1 MTLTISQ
8 PERIALPVA
17 APSLV
22 SGFRPMI
29 ASLLKAISN
38 CSLELFS
45 PLPTHNFARAL
56 DEARQLLALPEQT
69 VSEFIAGIRN
79 RLQQPQ
85 ALALMHPESDSE
97 SFHSLHRWLPSI
109 PQPLLSTARH
119 RQLICL
125 ALGQSPQRFAR
136 ENLLDRL
143 ERTLPALNNLLVDEI
158 NAATA
163 NQRAGAAGKILPEL
177 LRLKV
182 VSETLQRFHPL
193 LPTIVWAVQLL
204 WQIRQQGMVK
214 ALDGELKMHLHQWL
228 GALDGRQSSTE
239 SARVPLS
246 DKSLYHF
253 IDRWVEL
260 RLTDLRGSDGSRPVM
275 DAARSET
282 ATHYEDRAPSVGVL
296 LPLAAEPAFSLT
308 AEGWRHNSVLNRPAD
323 QNASLLIK
331 IQTCYEL
338 LKREIQPVNF
348 AVACAL
354 RSENSTMAQPEF
366 SAAQF
371 TRTLAMDPAGELYSS
386 LQIESGELPF
396 MLSGGEVPGGQLRP
410 QAMRPLAGA
419 GDRLMSFPDGEESLP
434 EQEGEQLVF
443 SVLNRSLDLLSSPLR
458 FSGQPQKVEPVAEV
472 LSVVPVNIP
481 TTEQAQHHPVFLRPG
496 EMPADLPLNRGL
508 FNHLLHRGI
517 QQRASGYSA
526 SSAPISAW
534 PFASVQATP
543 IKASSAISL
552 PQQGISTTVPLNA
565 FIDSLYFKYP
575 HQLDRFPQVTMSIDE
590 TTDVM
595 DKPMPLETALELMK
609 EAEGGTKL
617 TLNPNPEWS
626 HSLNIDVKDF
636 ISGRFIHSY
645 DVKKNMEWD
654 SADNKQAAWLI
665 GKGLANKGIEQVVDI
680 INKMTSPVWDV
691 NEWIKT
697 KINLVLQQHGV
708 DTHKFNENTT
718 VLAGVLLPSNHGVY
732 HMPMLHP
739 RFDGSWQQVGKYTL
753 RDIFTR
759 EYLRKDHQFNQ
770 GSLVLKFPVEIS
782 QALQDEIKTSNLQ
795 SDYINELGQTLSE
808 GDVKV
813 GMLML
818 FRTVL
823 EKTVEKFLKSNSVK
837 NVPINVDTLRASAAR
852 GDFYQLEWNGCK
864 MHNLVFIPAE
874 NESQGIIVS
883 IWDDKGWVVSIDPL
897 STISFYGD
905 GEAKKMLEVINKSI
919 SIAIRVNSNAANI
932 IDNQL
937 EINSSGK
944 YVVEFQG
951 KVFIKKYW
959 EMPVAERSI
968 MRLKKSEWIEKDL
981 LINFVA
987 VLKADMNY
995 LVKSPGEYAR
1005 DTAIEVLNTIGTL
1018 IGLFSIPVAIT
1029 TSAGTG
1035 YMATKLFTSVT
1046 SWKSSLAAAST
1057 FSIFPGLVKAKTADR
1072 PDDVAK
1078 AYTDVLLSLMG
1089 EGAGQLM
1096 SEYGLR
1102 LIVGLFRQGNKFVKI
1117 TLNQLPGAVV
1127 SRILHHKNSF
1137 FSHYRNDML
1146 HIPELLSA
1154 TPRVGEQYNLP
1165 FIDIKA
1171 PAPLR
1176 EVAGE
1181 LNNFTNFL
1189 KAQAAKMPN
1198 IMDLFNDPAKMPEIV
1213 YLYFQNKGFQVVF
1226 GGVARW
1232 SSLIDPSPAVHY
1244 IVRLKSAT
1252 PDINSGFSETED
1264 IIIDFSRGRIAQHEA
1279 KGEALSGEEKWLNTF
1294 ENLPHNKDKAISVE
1308 WFDNPQLAIDKY
1320 KKMAK
1325 TNRMNIVHFTEVM
1338 EVRPEWYTYALK
1350 RRALLDIETQQAVML
1365 EEIYKIENEIALPD
1379 LNDLRR
1385 DTLSLKLGALFTQGA
1400 LPAFDALSKKVNIL
1414 LTKPI
1419 GKQVVALPEG
1429 NYLLISTELRGLS
1442 SDNHGNVTMI
1452 NFSEPASLLLSD
1464 QTYAYPP
1471 GEIVEAGQAAV
1482 NSSLYASRI
1491 DELVMYQEPD
1501 TQISLPKKRYA
1512 GLKKSSEW
1520 LGQRSNDFR
1529 VPLIIAVNQPLNGGA
1544 EAGKSHPVSNT
1555 ISAEDIGFVMAP
1567 DNLNSAIADILLTL
1581 RKTPIPVRSLLIED
1595 SVSLQKTLKLADS
1608 YAFFPGD
1615 ASALQA
1621 LKGYEQQPWM
1631 PIINLQ
1637 ASCQFIPEATAQLL
1651 RQQTR
1656 RDNYRDF
1663 IGDEFK
1669 PVTSL
1674 NDILDAEAGARI
1686 AIFALGVGPGKPPM
1700 SHAMMMVSD
1709 GAAIG
1714 ANNQVIGGQESWE
1727 KIWLGTLNWI
1737 QDEKL
1742 GFVLDVNGQKLSLA
1756 IQQSPSQL
1764 TPTEPESKPV
1774 INLNTQRALELAQY
1788 YTSRSTTRQEQNSG
1802 TDELS
1807 WVSII
1812 RLYEQVGAIN
1822 PSRLRELLDNTRP
1835 DEYQAFL
1842 GHAPQMARSLQ
1853 ELVNAPAGS
1862 LLVLTE
1868 KPPGRADAKHE
1879 MVHAMMISSDGKALG
1894 NNNQI
1899 IGQQPG
1905 WQTVNLTSLEY
1916 DADTRFGLVLLVGE
1930 RRFNGIICPPAGVI

>member
-8 PERIALPVA
+8 SARIAPLA
-17 APSLV
+17 ATPSVV
-22 SGFRPMI
+22 SGFRPMLT
-29 ASLLKAISN
+29 SLLKAISN
-38 CSLELFS
+38 CSSELFS
-45 PLPTHNFARAL
+45 PLPAHDFPRAL
-56 DEARQLLALPEQT
+56 AEAGQLLALPEQT
-69 VSEFIAGIRN
+69 TGEFITGIRN
-79 RLQQPQ
+79 RLKLPQ
-85 ALALMHPESDSE
+85 ALALMQAEADSE
-97 SFHSLHRWLPSI
+97 SFESLYRWLPAI
-109 PQPLLSTARH
+109 PQPLLSVDRQ
-119 RQLICL
+119 RQLIGL
-125 ALGQSPQRFAR
+125 ALGVPPDRFER
-136 ENLLDRL
+136 ENLIARL
-143 ERTLPALNNLLVDEI
+143 ERSLPALNNLLVDEI
-158 NAATA
+158 NRATA
-163 NQRAGAAGKILPEL
+163 ESRAGTAGKMLPEL

-182 VSETLQRFHPL
+182 VNETLQGFHPL

-228 GALDGRQSSTE
+228 TALDGRRASPET
-239 SARVPLS
+239 ARLPLS
-246 DKSLYHF
+246 DKSLWHC
-253 IDRWVEL
+253 IDRWVEQ
-260 RLTDLRGSDGSRPVM
+260 RLNDLRGSDGAQPLVE
-275 DAARSET
+275 AARS
-282 ATHYEDRAPSVGVL
+282 ATVAHPEVRPSSVGVL
-296 LPLAAEPAFSLT
+296 LPLTARPAFSLS
-308 AEGWRHNSVLNRPAD
+308 AEGWRHNSVLNSPAE
-323 QNASLLIK
+323 QSASLLMK
-331 IQTCYEL
+331 VRTCYEL
-338 LKREIQPVNF
+338 LKREMQPANF
-348 AVACAL
+348 AVACAV
-354 RSENSTMAQPEF
+354 RSENSTMVQPDFRAVQF
-366 SAAQF
+366 S
-371 TRTLAMDPAGELYSS
+371 RSLVRDPAGELHSR
-386 LQIESGELPF
+386 LQLESGELPF
-396 MLSGGEVPGGQLRP
+396 SLSGAAISGEQR
-410 QAMRPLAGA
+410 RPLATDPLAEA
-419 GDRLMSFPDGEESLP
+419 GDRLMSFPDSEMSLP
-434 EQEGEQLVF
+434 EQERQRLVF

-458 FSGQPQKVEPVAEV
+458 FSGQPLKVEPVAVAPLNNSRTGEKPYDS
-472 LSVVPVNIP
+472 L
-481 TTEQAQHHPVFLRPG
+481 LMRPG
-496 EMPADLPLNRGL
+496 EMQVEMPLSRGL

-517 QQRASGYSA
+517 QQRESVYP
-526 SSAPISAW
+526 SSAEPVSAW
-534 PFASVQATP
+534 PFAGVQGSP
-543 IKASSAISL
+543 VKPSSAILL
-552 PQQGISTTVPLNA
+552 PQQGVAGAVPLEA
-565 FIDSLYFKYP
+565 FIDSMHFKYP
-575 HQLDRFPQVTMSIDE
+575 QQLDQSPKVTMSINQ
-590 TTDVM
+590 TADVM
-595 DKPMPLETALELMK
+595 DKEMTLEAALSLMQ
-609 EAEGGTKL
+609 ETESGMKL
-617 TLNPNPEWS
+617 SLNPNPEWS
-626 HSLNIDVKDF
+626 HSFNIDVRDF
-636 ISGRFIHSY
+636 ILGKFVNNF
-645 DVKKNMEWD
+645 DMNKPMEWD
-654 SADNKQAAWLI
+654 SPDNMQAAWLI

-697 KINLVLQQHGV
+697 KINFVLQQHGV

-739 RFDGSWQQVGKYTL
+739 GFDGSWQQVGKYTL

-782 QALQDEIKTSNLQ
+782 QALQNEIKTSNLQ
-795 SDYINELGQTLSE
+795 SDYINELGQALSE

-823 EKTVEKFLKSNSVK
+823 EKTVDNFLKSNSVK

-937 EINSSGK
+937 EINPSGK

-981 LINFVA
+981 LTNFVA

-1029 TSAGTG
+1029 TSTGTG

-1102 LIVGLFRQGNKFVKI
+1102 LFIGLFRQGNKFVKI

-1137 FSHYRNDML
+1137 FSHYRNDIL

-1154 TPRVGEQYNLP
+1154 SPRVGEQYNLP

-1171 PAPLR
+1171 PAPVR

-1213 YLYFQNKGFQVVF
+1213 YLYFQNKGFQVLF

-1232 SSLIDPSPAVHY
+1232 SSLIDPSPVVHY

-1252 PDINSGFSETED
+1252 PDISSGFSETED
-1264 IIIDFSRGRIAQHEA
+1264 IIIDFSRGRVAQHEA
-1279 KGEALSGEEKWLNTF
+1279 KGEVLSGEEKWLNTF

-1325 TNRMNIVHFTEVM
+1325 SNRMNIVHFTEVM

-1385 DTLSLKLGALFTQGA
+1385 DTLSLKLGVLFTQGT

-1491 DELVMYQEPD
+1491 DELIMYQEPD

-1544 EAGKSHPVSNT
+1544 EAGKSHSVSNT

-1615 ASALQA
+1615 DSALQA
-1621 LKGYEQQPWM
+1621 FKGYEQQPWM

-1788 YTSRSTTRQEQNSG
+1788 YTSRPTIRQEKNSG

-1868 KPPGRADAKHE
+1868 KPPGRADGKHE